1 MTMSY
6 FIIMISKYILGEIF
20 GLNSVDP
27 LSTLLF
33 IASTKDEVE
42 EHGDLGDPIAEH
54 LPTSERE

>member
-33 IASTKDEVE
+33 IASTKDEIE
-42 EHGDLGDPIAEH
+42 ELGDHPIAEH
-54 LPTSERE
+54 LPTSESE

>member
-6 FIIMISKYILGEIF
+6 FIIMISKNILGEIF

-33 IASTKDEVE
+33 IASTKDEIGE
-42 EHGDLGDPIAEH
+42 LGDHPTAEH
-54 LPTSERE
+54 LPSSERE